1 MPSMWDKKTK
11 WLLSLRIKV
20 QWFPGDFVYLP
31 ILHMWHWTLFVIYYK
46 HLLGYV
52 SSFFVSCLRQGVEGA
67 CCPAKMP
74 GYRNWF
80 QSFIQITT
88 AHANFRLVK
97 YTSSRPSNMNMGH
110 AMFGIS
116 KVSLIIEIFENE
128 AFIPIQTAVHFTL
141 TVCLGLISCWLISCS
156 SIHNRL
162 TYWALVTNIRVSA
175 FRHP

>member
-1 MPSMWDKKTK
+1 MKKNTK

-31 ILHMWHWTLFVIYYK
+31 ILHMWHWTLLTIYYK

-52 SSFFVSCLRQGVEGA
+52 SSFFWSPVYVRELKGLVALQTCRDIGTGF
-67 CCPAKMP
+67 
-74 GYRNWF
+74 YH
-80 QSFIQITT
+80 FIQITT

-116 KVSLIIEIFENE
+116 KVSLIIEIFEKE

-141 TVCLGLISCWLISCS
+141 TVCLGLILCWLISCS
-156 SIHNRL
+156 SIHSRL